1 MESPPNE
8 NSGLPAAV
16 SQTSLAATRQ
26 NDIASGSEK
35 QVCRST
41 AAQRAADRF
50 IAGLRRVAR
59 TDLVAWH
66 KREQAIREEYQ
77 RTGSPRALKA
87 LRIHVF
93 AVRQWLYL

>member
-1 MESPPNE
+1 MEPPNE
-8 NSGLPAAV
+8 NGGLPAAV

-41 AAQRAADRF
+41 AAQRAADSF
-50 IAGLRRVAR
+50 IARLRKNRA
-59 TDLVAWH
+59 TNLVAWH
-66 KREQAIREEYQ
+66 EREEAIREQYQ

-87 LRIHVF
+87 LRIHIS
-93 AVRQWLYL
+93 AVRQRLHL